1 MLGGMT
7 GVWNIGGA
15 RNTSWNREISGPS
28 IPASTESLIP
38 TPFFFK
44 NELFGFPDCECACVY
59 VLCVCVWACVCAF
72 LCVSGCVCVRDRASL
87 FISVGVNMYFV

>member
-59 VLCVCVWACVCAF
+59 VCACVCGRVCARF
-72 LCVSGCVCVRDRASL
+72 CVCLGVCACAIVRPCLSL
-87 FISVGVNMYFV
+87 SA